1 MRKPLF
7 LLTAV
12 LMAAVGCKVNPSPPS
27 VEDAMVTWH
36 NIFRQSGLD
45 NKVIQ
50 LVDLKKTDGQFAEV
64 NGVKVYTLFYEARE
78 KHLTKMGK
86 FNPGDIETIHS
97 NYGFQKTENG
107 WQGPDGTHFKD

>member
-7 LLTAV
+7 VLTAV
-12 LMAAVGCKVNPSPPS
+12 LMMTAGCKVNPSAPS
-27 VEDAMVTWH
+27 VDDARVTW
-36 NIFRQSGLD
+36 NNLNKRFGLVSD
-45 NKVIQ
+45 TQ